1 MSIKTAGN
9 IRIKVLGPE
18 DAVLRVNVTKE
29 DAVCFPSCPDYSAGV
44 SVTVLQPL
52 KWRLKA
58 RLSG

>member
-18 DAVLRVNVTKE
+18 DAVSRVNVTKE
-29 DAVCFPSCPDYSAGV
+29 DAVCFHSCPDYSAGV